1 MNCPICNI
9 EMKMIDSSANDY
21 TRFECYNC
29 YLWFFNMQ
37 SEDDFIHF
45 EGKNYPIDEFNR
57 YLKLRLF
64 W

>member
-1 MNCPICNI
+1 
-9 EMKMIDSSANDY
+9 MKMIDSSANDY